1 MRILVLVLGI
11 MLISCNLAVAG
22 DTATQVNPASSADL
36 QAAPPPFTGIIKNKT
51 RYAVSVPSMNSGATL
66 VIPAYSWI
74 EYTAW
79 NQKFDVTVYRHG
91 KPFYCL
97 KISAHPKNYDF
108 MCSKYDFM
116 AEIVKP
122 EPVRKRRIKKK
133 RKCDE
138 GVEALG

>member
-1 MRILVLVLGI
+1 MRILVLVIGI
-11 MLISCNLAVAG
+11 MLISCNLVVAF
-22 DTATQVNPASSADL
+22 DTTAQVNPASIAAL

-51 RYAVSVPSMNSGATL
+51 RYDVSVPSMNSGATL

-97 KISAHPKNYDF
+97 KIAAHPKNYQF
-108 MCSKYDFM
+108 MCSKYDFI
-116 AEIVKP
+116 AEIIKA
-122 EPVRKRRIKKK
+122 EPVRRPKPK
-133 RKCDE
+133 KCDD